1 MKTDR
6 LKLHLKKENS
16 VNIVLSL
23 FIVGLTF
30 AMLYLAPLRLDD
42 WTWGSSIGIDRLKTF
57 SAGYNGRF
65 FSNTLTP
72 ILLHIPTIFRVVFE
86 VAVLG
91 GVGYCLYRCVKNAYL
106 FYFSLILILLIPAEM
121 YNETVTWVSGFT
133 NFIVPIFSVL
143 FIYNLC
149 INHILENKQLS
160 VVSICLICPVVILS
174 QGILET
180 TTIYIF
186 FILVVT
192 LCLYYVRYKKL
203 SIPCAIFLICSVI
216 GALLMFSNEGY
227 IKNINGQD
235 YKEIHITGGL
245 PFILSYAW
253 SMYLENIITRW
264 MAYGFMSV
272 IVSFT
277 MIPFSLVMSKRFSR
291 INALISTGFFAMYM
305 YCLVEKAWLDERRM
319 GRTVFAILS
328 IVFCLFILYLIINSK
343 LSTKDKQNGFICAF
357 SQIVLIAPLVFVY
370 PTLERCFLQPYIHWI
385 LLVCFMLKHIT
396 GSEGIKAFVEKAKRK
411 ITIYD
416 VGMITRLLVCAF
428 LILSIAGQS
437 IAYKA
442 YKLRDEAIAK
452 GLESGSSEIVVPEV
466 PNYTKYCIGANV
478 LSFDDYWMEN
488 YQRFYGIP
496 YDVKVTFVDYYDY
509 LEEYT

>member
-6 LKLHLKKENS
+6 LKLHFKKENS

-23 FIVGLTF
+23 IIVGLTY

-65 FSNTLTP
+65 FSNTVTP
-72 ILLHIPTIFRVVFE
+72 VLLHIPAFIRVIFQ

-91 GVGYCLYRCVKNAYL
+91 GVGYYLYRTVKNAYL
-106 FYFSLILILLIPAEM
+106 FYLSVLLILLMPAEI
-121 YNETVTWVSGFT
+121 YNQTVTWVSGFT
-133 NFIVPIFSVL
+133 NFVLPILSVL
-143 FIYNLC
+143 FVYHLC
-149 INHILENKQLS
+149 TNVILENKPVPLPA
-160 VVSICLICPVVILS
+160 ILIICPVIILS

-186 FILVVT
+186 FMLAVT

-203 SIPCAIFLICSVI
+203 SIPCAIFLICSIV
-216 GALLMFSNEGY
+216 GALLMFSNGGY

-235 YKEIHITGGL
+235 YKEIHITGG
-245 PFILSYAW
+245 PAFILWYAW
-253 SMYLENIITRW
+253 NTYIENIVVRW
-264 MAYGFMSV
+264 MAFGFMSP
-272 IVSFT
+272 IVSFAL
-277 MIPFSLVMSKRFSR
+277 IPYSLLMTKKFSR
-291 INALISTGFFAMYM
+291 INALLSTGFFAVFM

-319 GRTVFAILS
+319 GRTVFGVICIL
-328 IVFCLFILYLIINSK
+328 FCIYILYNIINSK
-343 LSTKDKQNGFICAF
+343 ISREEKQNGFLCAF
-357 SQIVLIAPLVFVY
+357 SQIVLVAPLVFVY

-385 LLVCFMLKHIT
+385 LLLCFMLRQMALSDDFK
-396 GSEGIKAFVEKAKRK
+396 SFVEKAKSK
-411 ITIYD
+411 VKVSD
-416 VGMITRLLVCAF
+416 VGMITRLLLCAF
-428 LILSIAGQS
+428 LILSITGQS

-488 YQRFYGIP
+488 YKRYYGIP
-496 YDVKVTFVDYYDY
+496 NDVTVTFVDYYVY
-509 LEEYT
+509 LDEYV